1 MRHFRLFL
9 LFIIFIFE
17 AQYTHAV
24 YGSPSDA
31 CPFGFRSSNESYI
44 NTSVTI
50 CQNKGNAAP
59 SSLSPTINVYFVTDL
74 GCKLTTIPK
83 NDCAIDDDDSSDDDG
98 CYPADYP
105 DGVCPTQEC
114 TTSTGKTFNLATSK
128 SCSDYSEDPSGE
140 SCSGSVDSSGDG
152 QPCIVNDGGSAGG
165 STDGDTYTGDG
176 GSDGGGSGDGGG
188 GDSDGGGDGSSLSDR
203 EQNEQQCS
211 IGHIDLGSGCQP
223 IPDNCGYI
231 NGSYQCANP
240 EPPSGCGT
248 IEAPGQLPVTDCFE
262 EQDGCGWF
270 GTGVD
275 AQYGC
280 YDAPDG
286 ECEGGYIINGV
297 CNSSD
302 TQTQCPSGYVNNNG
316 TCENYQGCPIGS
328 TMSSLTNSCEPD
340 DCPDGKYRH
349 VGQCIDIPPPPTTD
363 VPGTDG
369 PGTDGPATDVDLS
382 SVNSRLDAINQSVK
396 TADQNNQN
404 SINQNTSAI
413 NSMKDSLTQAIQN
426 IPGGGGDS
434 STGQA
439 TNQKLDEIKDEMTS
453 SVPLARSMDIQSSFD
468 FVQIEQDITDSK
480 TMISDSYTAF
490 KDTVKTSFSFTPS
503 GTGSL
508 PCIATFD
515 YGGQQTTICLSDYE
529 SQLSKIPPAMV
540 FLSLVAAAFIVL
552 RK

>member
-1 MRHFRLFL
+1 MRYLRNCFLFILFL
-9 LFIIFIFE
+9 YAHNTYAQTLSDKCPDGYRNE
-17 AQYTHAV
+17 AIYTTLTVYNLDDCIPPDNSNDTV
-24 YGSPSDA
+24 YGVNPIFSPQYE
-31 CPFGFRSSNESYI
+31 G
-44 NTSVTI
+44 
-50 CQNKGNAAP
+50 AP
-59 SSLSPTINVYFVTDL
+59 DRWFCDIEYVHAD
-74 GCKLTTIPK
+74 
-83 NDCAIDDDDSSDDDG
+83 DCAQPEDDTNDDGG
-98 CYPADYP
+98 CYPSDYP
-105 DGVCPTQEC
+105 DGVCPTKEC
-114 TTSTGKTFNLATSK
+114 TTSTGKTFNLAQHK
-128 SCSDYSEDPSGE
+128 SCSDYSEDQTGE
-140 SCSGSVDSSGDG
+140 SCNQSGDIYG
-152 QPCIVNDGGSAGG
+152 VNKPCITNDGGSGGG
-165 STDGDTYTGDG
+165 STDGDTYTG
-176 GSDGGGSGDGGG
+176 GDGSGG
-188 GDSDGGGDGSSLSDR
+188 GDGTGGGDGSSISER
-203 EQNEQQCS
+203 EQDEQQCAS
-211 IGHIDLGSGCQP
+211 IGQKDFGSGCEP

-231 NGSYQCANP
+231 FGKYDCANP

-248 IEAPGQLPVTDCFE
+248 IQAPGELPITDCFE
-262 EQDGCGWF
+262 QKDGCGWF
-270 GTGVD
+270 GPEGQE
-275 AQYGC
+275 QYGC

-286 ECEGGYIINGV
+286 QCDGGYIINGV
-297 CNSSD
+297 CNKSGE
-302 TQTQCPSGYVNNNG
+302 TTQCPAGYTNNNG
-316 TCENYQGCPIGS
+316 TCENYQGCPIGT

-340 DCPDGKYRH
+340 DCPDGKYMH

-363 VPGTDG
+363 GPGTDG
-369 PGTDGPATDVDLS
+369 PGTDGPGTDVDLS

-453 SVPLARSMDIQSSFD
+453 SIPLARSMDIQTSFD
-468 FVQIEQDITDSK
+468 FVQIEQDITDTK

-529 SQLSKIPPAMV
+529 SQLSRIPPAMV